1 MNKVARLSR
10 DQNLTLER
18 IKVGSS
24 LNLEMPVTDLQ
35 RGKMGKSSKPP
46 KMNIT
51 SSLANA
57 PHFNKRRNI
66 PGLKSEN
73 QIRGQPVCNVS
84 LMP

>member
-1 MNKVARLSR
+1 MSKVARLSR

-24 LNLEMPVTDLQ
+24 LNLGFPVADLQ
-35 RGKMGKSSKPP
+35 SVKTGKSSKPP
-46 KMNIT
+46 KMSTINL
-51 SSLANA
+51 LANV

-66 PGLKSEN
+66 PGPRSEN
-73 QIRGQPVCNVS
+73 RIRERLICSVS